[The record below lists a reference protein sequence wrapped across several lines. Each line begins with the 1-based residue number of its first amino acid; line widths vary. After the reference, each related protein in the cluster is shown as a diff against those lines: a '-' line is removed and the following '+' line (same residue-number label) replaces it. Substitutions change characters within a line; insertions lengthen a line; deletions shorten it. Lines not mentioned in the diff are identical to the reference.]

1 MLFSD
6 LHSQRTLPV
15 LAGELTAIWSKLAW
29 LVLVLEHPR
38 FLQSNMPG
46 GDNKKSKLNIYEV
59 LSFGIQQNQIKASK
73 KQACISPLFCILFSL
88 PRYPGQVSPASMPSI
103 PAKVREYHTERQVHF
118 VVRMDGNKLKE
129 AEQKDGIEVAMKLK
143 GSINETNMVLFN
155 HEGKI
160 TKYKNAK
167 EIMQEFA
174 KVRLKM

>member
-1 MLFSD
+1 MLSR
-6 LHSQRTLPV
+6 S
-15 LAGELTAIWSKLAW
+15 
-29 LVLVLEHPR
+29 
-38 FLQSNMPG
+38 
-46 GDNKKSKLNIYEV
+46 
-59 LSFGIQQNQIKASK
+59 IQQAS
-73 KQACISPLFCILFSL
+73 I
-88 PRYPGQVSPASMPSI
+88 ASIASIPSI

-174 KVRLKM
+174 KVRLKV